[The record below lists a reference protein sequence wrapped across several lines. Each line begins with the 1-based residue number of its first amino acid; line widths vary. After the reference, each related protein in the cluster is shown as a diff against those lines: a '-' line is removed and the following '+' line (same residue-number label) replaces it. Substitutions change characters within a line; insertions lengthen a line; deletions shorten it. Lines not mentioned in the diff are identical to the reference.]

1 MEVLGMSSKT
11 RDFLSFALF
20 FIGIW
25 SIPFWYPF
33 IIEYFVDIFFNS
45 INIETNNIV
54 YNTLVCIYGGLNVF
68 AGIAGIKEEEKY
80 IRMFSILSVIIGISS
95 TIFLIFG
102 V

>member
-1 MEVLGMSSKT
+1 MGVLGMSSKT

-54 YNTLVCIYGGLNVF
+54 YNTLVCIYGGLNVL

-95 TIFLIFG
+95 TIFLISG

>member
-1 MEVLGMSSKT
+1 MGVLDMSSKT

-54 YNTLVCIYGGLNVF
+54 YNTLVCIYGGLNVL